1 MSNLSRFLAN
11 CITLSKRTGKVY
23 KSLAFGCNAYPRG
36 FVSRKEIV
44 TEIYVFRGMKS
55 DVQLPVS

>member
-36 FVSRKEIV
+36 FVSR
-44 TEIYVFRGMKS
+44 
-55 DVQLPVS
+55 